1 MEKTPTDPPPERTPD
16 WVAITMVSIA
26 ALMAVVLVVNLVDF
40 GRLVMGGGH
49 C

>member
-1 MEKTPTDPPPERTPD
+1 MEKKPTDPPPERSTN
-16 WVAITMVSIA
+16 WVDVLLVSVV
-26 ALMAVVLVVNLVDF
+26 ALMALTLVVNLVDF

>member
-1 MEKTPTDPPPERTPD
+1 MEKKPTDPPPDRTPD
-16 WVAITMVSIA
+16 WVAIAMVSIA
-26 ALMAVVLVVNLVDF
+26 AVMTVVLVYNLVDF